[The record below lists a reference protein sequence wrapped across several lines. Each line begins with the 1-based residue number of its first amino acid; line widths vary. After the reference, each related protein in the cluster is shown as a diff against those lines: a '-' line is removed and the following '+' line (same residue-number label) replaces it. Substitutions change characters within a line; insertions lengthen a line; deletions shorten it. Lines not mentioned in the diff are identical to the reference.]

1 VEVVLM
7 ARSVERFGVR
17 VLLLQMVAHALIFA
31 GQNAGNLT
39 ERALL
44 ATNTVA
50 TAALGLSWTAF
61 CLLSAFTTSL
71 VNVCPLVVGRRTGN
85 GDEGGARAAVRPAL
99 LLAAGGGMLGLAVAA
114 AAAVAAAFTSGPA
127 RDTALFLAAQGLALG
142 PSLGTLALTGYSSG
156 TLRVGPALLA
166 TMTALPI
173 AIHLTLVCLLTGLL
187 SWSLAGAGLARLGA
201 ALAVFAVT
209 VSVVRTEFRGL
220 LVKGR
225 PSDRALLWTMF
236 TEGSAL
242 GLQQVAAGLTVVFL
256 YLPVAS
262 AGEVTAAALTLT
274 HSGIYPLLFALAW
287 GSSQAVGAAAAQA
300 VGRRDARELTRI
312 TWLGLGLSAVLVGAL
327 PWGAYALCG
336 RQTLAWLVGDSPE
349 SQAVL
354 AASERFMGL
363 LAIFFVFDFAI
374 NFLSAL
380 LRAAQEQVYLL
391 KVTAAT
397 AAGFGILVIAL
408 PLPPDGACLMGTFIL
423 AQAAWAVLLLVRV
436 VTRWPWSGQ
445 TCPSPRRTTAPPS
458 AGSRT
463 CQGQTRAQEIGGK
476 SPADAPRI
484 EWSGQPG

>member
-1 VEVVLM
+1 
-7 ARSVERFGVR
+7 
-17 VLLLQMVAHALIFA
+17 
-31 GQNAGNLT
+31 
-39 ERALL
+39 
-44 ATNTVA
+44 
-50 TAALGLSWTAF
+50 
-61 CLLSAFTTSL
+61 
-71 VNVCPLVVGRRTGN
+71 
-85 GDEGGARAAVRPAL
+85 
-99 LLAAGGGMLGLAVAA
+99 
-114 AAAVAAAFTSGPA
+114 
-127 RDTALFLAAQGLALG
+127 
-142 PSLGTLALTGYSSG
+142 
-156 TLRVGPALLA
+156 
-166 TMTALPI
+166 
-173 AIHLTLVCLLTGLL
+173 
-187 SWSLAGAGLARLGA
+187 
-201 ALAVFAVT
+201 
-209 VSVVRTEFRGL
+209 
-220 LVKGR
+220 
-225 PSDRALLWTMF
+225 MF

-274 HSGIYPLLFALAW
+274 HSGIYPLLFAFAW

-300 VGRRDARELTRI
+300 VGRGDARELTRI
-312 TWLGLGLSAVLVGAL
+312 TWLGLGLSVVLVGAL

-336 RQTLAWLVGDSPE
+336 GQTLAWLVGDSPE

-354 AASERFMGL
+354 AASERLMGL

-423 AQAAWAVLLLVRV
+423 AQAAWAVLLFVRV
-436 VTRWPWSGQ
+436 VTRWPWCSQ

-458 AGSRT
+458 VGSRT
-463 CQGQTRAQEIGGK
+463 GQGQTRAQEVGGK
-476 SPADAPRI
+476 SPADSPQI